1 MRGTR
6 ISVTVLAA
14 TLAASCAGA
23 SRCNG
28 VGGLELSE
36 AIAAGDPAVMGCL
49 LESGTNPN
57 EPNALGLTP
66 LMQAAARDES
76 GMITA
81 LVAAGADLDVTT
93 GAGWTAM
100 HIAARA
106 DAPGALAALQAAGAD
121 LRSRSADGMSAL
133 DHAADA
139 GSVSAVEHLIDE
151 GLDPDRRSAFI
162 TQGHGYPRSQG
173 LTPLTLAVRAGRPEA
188 VDTLLRL
195 GAHVD
200 ATTSSGHTPLLIAVF
215 SGQSP
220 ELVASLLDAGAD
232 PHARAACIRACSV
245 GGADGLDALEWAR
258 ELGRNRL
265 IPLLEAST
273 ETN

>member
-1 MRGTR
+1 M
-6 ISVTVLAA
+6 
-14 TLAASCAGA
+14 
-23 SRCNG
+23 
-28 VGGLELSE
+28 SE
-36 AIAAGDPAVMGCL
+36 AIASGDRAGVGCL
-49 LESGTNPN
+49 LENGTDPD

-76 GMITA
+76 GMVA
-81 LVAAGADLDVTT
+81 DLVSAGADLNATT
-93 GAGWTAM
+93 GAGWTAI

-121 LRSRSADGMSAL
+121 PRSRSTDGMSTL

-139 GSVSAVEHLIDE
+139 GSVAVVEYLIGE

-162 TQGHGYPRSQG
+162 TQGHGYPRSEG
-173 LTPLTLAVRAGRPEA
+173 LTPLALAVRAGRREA
-188 VDTLLRL
+188 VETLLRL
-195 GAHVD
+195 GADVD

-220 ELVASLLDAGAD
+220 ELVAALLDAGAD
-232 PHARAACIRACSV
+232 PRTRAACIQACSV
-245 GGADGLDALEWAR
+245 GDADGLDALEWSR